1 LAQTHPEDQRKR
13 RRWLLLLLLLLSLSL
28 GGAYYWRAQQARVSS
43 ALAAEEQFER
53 APTAAGA
60 PATVVVAEAPVGAL
74 PDDGARIENDKA
86 AAHEVQR
93 ARRVARTQ
101 EPQAGAPGA
110 DVIAEALLESA
121 PTAAGVPADGA
132 LPGSFA
138 EGGGAP
144 VVTPADQLPPAG
156 GTSAEA
162 NPAPTTTP
170 PDAVTPFAPGGDGLP
185 PGGTVLPTPVTPVP
199 EPASWLMLL
208 AGLGITSWLARRRA

>member
-1 LAQTHPEDQRKR
+1 MAQTHPEDQRKR

-28 GGAYYWRAQQARVSS
+28 GGGYYWRAKQARVNS
-43 ALAAEEQFER
+43 ALAAEEQLER
-53 APTAAGA
+53 APAAAGTPAA
-60 PATVVVAEAPVGAL
+60 PVAEAPVAAL

-93 ARRVARTQ
+93 ARRVARKQ

-121 PTAAGVPADGA
+121 PTAAGVPAEGA

-138 EGGGAP
+138 EGGGTP
-144 VVTPADQLPPAG
+144 VVAAADPLPPAG
-156 GTSAEA
+156 GTPGEA
-162 NPAPTTTP
+162 NPAPTTTAP
-170 PDAVTPFAPGGDGLP
+170 GTVTPFAPVGDGLP

-199 EPASWLMLL
+199 EPATWLMLL
-208 AGLGITSWLARRRA
+208 AGLGITTWLARRRA